1 MWRIKSSPMRTES
14 DDNFG
19 WPAMLKTILQTSGP
33 VAVIALLLVWYLMTS
48 VNNQTRDVA
57 VQVKANHEEILA
69 AKNEMHA
76 FATRQIEIDA
86 VKIRQNDLI
95 LKILRQ
101 MCVNSSDSPQQ
112 RSGCYE

>member
-1 MWRIKSSPMRTES
+1 MVIHRE
-14 DDNFG
+14 DDEEDDG
-19 WPAMLKTILQTSGP
+19 MSWGSITKTILQTSGP
-33 VAVIALLLVWYLMTS
+33 VALIALLLVWYLMTS

-57 VQVKANHEEILA
+57 AAVRTNYNELMEARTEMKAFVN
-69 AKNEMHA
+69 K
-76 FATRQIEIDA
+76 QSEIDT

-101 MCVNSSDSPQQ
+101 MCVNSADSVAQ